1 MKTKEDILSLLSEI
15 PDPEIPV
22 ISIIE
27 LGVIRDINI
36 TDESL
41 NYFKNHAYLLWL
53 PSHETDRR

>member
-36 TDESL
+36 TDDSL
-41 NYFKNHAYLLWL
+41 YYFKNYSYLLWL

>member
-36 TDESL
+36 TDD
-41 NYFKNHAYLLWL
+41 ALLL
-53 PSHETDRR
+53 